1 MNKYY
6 IKTKKKNLRK
16 IFRFAG
22 LGISVTGLIF
32 GMYMFFP
39 LISWEFYLKPVFA
52 AQAFA
57 SPIPK
62 TTVMTQD
69 YIKSLWHNTTNSLR
83 PDSQEW
89 LPSST
94 YKEVQVMP
102 QISSYYLSI
111 PKLNISNALIS
122 TVDTDL
128 DNHLVHFPGT
138 PIPPAKGNAAIFG
151 HSTLPQLYDPKNY
164 KTIFANIH
172 TLTVGDTFL
181 ITNNNALYTYKIINV
196 SIVDPED
203 TSYLTQDVTKSTIT
217 IITCTPPGTIWKRL
231 ILKAQLQDSL

>member
-1 MNKYY
+1 MNKVY

-16 IFRFAG
+16 IFRFIG
-22 LGISVTGLIF
+22 LGISVTGIF
-32 GMYMFFP
+32 FSFYMFFP
-39 LISWEFYLKPVFA
+39 LISWELYLRPVFA
-52 AQAFA
+52 SQSFA

-69 YIKSLWHNTTNSLR
+69 YIKSLWKNTANSLNGN
-83 PDSQEW
+83 QGW
-89 LPSST
+89 IPSS

-102 QISSYYLSI
+102 QVSFYYLSV

-122 TVDTDL
+122 TIDTDV
-128 DNHLVHFPGT
+128 DSHLVHFPGT
-138 PIPPAKGNAAIFG
+138 AIPPAKGNAAIFG

-172 TLTVGDTFL
+172 TLTQGDTF
-181 ITNNNALYTYKIINV
+181 IVTVNNTLYTYKIINISV
-196 SIVDPED
+196 VEPQD
-203 TSYLTQDVTKSTIT
+203 TSYLTQEYTKSQIT

-231 ILKAQLQDSL
+231 ILKAELQETT